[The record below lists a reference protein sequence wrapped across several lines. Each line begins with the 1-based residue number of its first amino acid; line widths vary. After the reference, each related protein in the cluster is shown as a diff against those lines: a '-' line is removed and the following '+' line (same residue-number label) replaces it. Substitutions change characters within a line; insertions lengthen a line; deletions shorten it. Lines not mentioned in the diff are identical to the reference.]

1 MEILP
6 TLEKNYLSDR
16 DLKASVIWLHGLGAD
31 GNDFAPIVPQLNLSL
46 DFGVRFIFPH
56 APAIPVTI
64 NSGYVMPAW
73 YDIKQVDVDRHVD
86 NEQLQESASRIH
98 DLIDREI
105 ERGIQS
111 TRIIVAGFSQIF
123 KKSILKKSK
132 VILNLHA
139 GKIPQYRGGSPLNW
153 QIINN
158 EKYFGLSILKV
169 EKGIDTGPI
178 YLQKKYL
185 LKSKFTIKDLHKKAN
200 IEFSHMINYVLLN
213 INKIKPLN
221 QKKSNSKYWKQRN
234 DLDGKIDFNN
244 FTGFKIHRLNRALQ
258 DPYPHVWCLNNKNIK
273 VRFQK
278 LSLTNKKVPGTF
290 GSIKYIS
297 NKLFLRCRYKNLI
310 INKYKIEKSKK
321 KLFDKEI
328 LK

>member
-16 DLKASVIWLHGLGAD
+16 DVKASVIWLHGLGAD

-111 TRIIVAGFSQIF
+111 TRIIVAGFSQGGAVSF
-123 KKSILKKSK
+123 EAALSYEQPL
-132 VILNLHA
+132 A
-139 GKIPQYRGGSPLNW
+139 GIMALST
-153 QIINN
+153 
-158 EKYFGLSILKV
+158 YFATVG
-169 EKGIDTGPI
+169 
-178 YLQKKYL
+178 
-185 LKSKFTIKDLHKKAN
+185 TIKINAIQQSIPILICHGEHDPVVSESLGKRSRASLEKLGFDPEYHSYP
-200 IEFSHMINYVLLN
+200 IEHSVCPQEIEDIGNWISRVF
-213 INKIKPLN
+213 
-221 QKKSNSKYWKQRN
+221 KS
-234 DLDGKIDFNN
+234 
-244 FTGFKIHRLNRALQ
+244 
-258 DPYPHVWCLNNKNIK
+258 
-273 VRFQK
+273 
-278 LSLTNKKVPGTF
+278 
-290 GSIKYIS
+290 
-297 NKLFLRCRYKNLI
+297 
-310 INKYKIEKSKK
+310 
-321 KLFDKEI
+321 
-328 LK
+328 